1 MVFLR
6 FNTLI
11 LNTTCLTIFH
21 LFQGIRAHAPVQPL
35 CHQSN
40 ATHDRL
46 QFGVNRQQKKS
57 LFRGVSGDKA
67 PRKKWFGVA
76 TFAVKV
82 RRATI
87 SWGMNMKNSPKKTF
101 QMWYRNIEIISKQ
114 SSNVLIVLFAIH
126 FFKIWQSLSR
136 TTRFKRSDHRWHRQ
150 HNDRWNDEYVFR
162 FSHTNW

>member
-1 MVFLR
+1 MLPSNR
-6 FNTLI
+6 FATNRMQP
-11 LNTTCLTIFH
+11 TTGCSSASIDNRRNPYFAGFPATKHHGRNDSVSQLSPSKFAERRYLEVWIWR
-21 LFQGIRAHAPVQPL
+21 IPL
-35 CHQSN
+35 
-40 ATHDRL
+40 
-46 QFGVNRQQKKS
+46 
-57 LFRGVSGDKA
+57 
-67 PRKKWFGVA
+67 
-76 TFAVKV
+76 
-82 RRATI
+82 
-87 SWGMNMKNSPKKTF
+87 KKTF